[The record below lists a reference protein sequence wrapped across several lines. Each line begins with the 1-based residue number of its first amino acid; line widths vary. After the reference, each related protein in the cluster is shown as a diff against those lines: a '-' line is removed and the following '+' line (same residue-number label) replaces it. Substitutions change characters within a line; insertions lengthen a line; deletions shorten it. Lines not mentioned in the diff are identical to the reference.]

1 MFRALKRAFLGSLC
15 VCAAVSAAAQTI
27 NPYLQA
33 TKPTSMVVNWKTA
46 AAVTPKVRYGTS
58 ATALNTTLTGTSQSL
73 NDVGYTN
80 NYFYHTNK
88 LQNLQPDTKYY
99 YRAVSGTDSSAIL
112 HFRTLPLPGNS
123 PAGTGKLRFVILGD
137 NQIKAQPRYDSLMTA
152 TRRKLTE
159 LYGANYADSVTMIL
173 NLGDQ
178 VDVGTLDH
186 YENVHLQKSRY
197 LSGVLP
203 IQTAIGNHET
213 YGTLKLDAYY
223 NHFVLD
229 SMQYKGIYSGTEDYY
244 AFQAGNV
251 VVVYTYTET
260 PGVSGTA
267 GTTQFNWFKKVI
279 DSANVVP
286 TVK

>member
-1 MFRALKRAFLGSLC
+1 M
-15 VCAAVSAAAQTI
+15 
-27 NPYLQA
+27 
-33 TKPTSMVVNWKTA
+33 
-46 AAVTPKVRYGTS
+46 
-58 ATALNTTLTGTSQSL
+58 
-73 NDVGYTN
+73 
-80 NYFYHTNK
+80 
-88 LQNLQPDTKYY
+88 
-99 YRAVSGTDSSAIL
+99 
-112 HFRTLPLPGNS
+112 
-123 PAGTGKLRFVILGD
+123 
-137 NQIKAQPRYDSLMTA
+137 
-152 TRRKLTE
+152 
-159 LYGANYADSVTMIL
+159 
-173 NLGDQ
+173 
-178 VDVGTLDH
+178 GTLDH

-279 DSANVVP
+279 DSANVDP
-286 TVK
+286 TVKWIITIWAPPLPGRAVRGRYFSLDSPTPWCRMRLLPPNSFCM